1 MATHSATLR
10 EPLPGTLPGTLLR
23 EVRRVGADAAPVD
36 LRIAQGVIEEIAP
49 AGGLAARA
57 DDEVVAAGGAW
68 VGPGLWDHHTHMDQ
82 WSLARRRIDVSACT
96 SAAELARTMADAAG
110 SRDRDR
116 DPVLIGHGFRD
127 GVWPDRAERA
137 LLDAAVPGRPA
148 VAISHDLHTVWAN
161 GAALDLLARGLG
173 RSLPEDGVLR
183 EADAFDATGQLSR
196 VPEGT
201 LDGWVRE
208 AVRDAAWRGVVGVV
222 DLEMGFG
229 IETWRRRMAA
239 GADALRVRSGIYPR
253 DLERALRS
261 GLRTGQAIEGTA
273 GLLAV
278 GPFKLVLDGSLGTRT
293 AWVEDAYDAHA
304 DGTDG
309 TDGTDHGLRALPPE
323 EALALTRRAHAGGLV
338 PALHAIGDRAVALAL
353 DIFEETGAHGSIEH
367 AQLVSEKD
375 LPRFAELGVEA
386 SIQPEHAM
394 DDRDVADR
402 HWSGRTGRAFAFGSL
417 VQAGARLRLGS
428 DAPVA
433 PLDPWISMAAAV
445 ARERDG
451 REAWHPEQRIS
462 REIAWSASTDG
473 RRTIGVGD
481 TADLVLTAEDP
492 LAMPPS
498 ALRDME
504 VLGTIRGGAWTHRAL

>member
-1 MATHSATLR
+1 MPTPTPTPVPPATL
-10 EPLPGTLPGTLLR
+10 LQ
-23 EVRRVGADAAPVD
+23 EVRRIGADAAPVD
-36 LRIAQGVIEEIAP
+36 LRIVQGAIEEIAP

-68 VGPGLWDHHTHMDQ
+68 VGPGLWDHHAHMDQ
-82 WSLARRRIDVSACT
+82 WSLARRRIDVSACA
-96 SAAELARTMADAAG
+96 SAAELARSMAAAAG
-110 SRDRDR
+110 SGDRDR

-137 LLDAAVPGRPA
+137 ILDAAVPDRPT

-161 GAALDLLARGLG
+161 GPALDLLARGLG
-173 RSLPEDGVLR
+173 RPLPEDGVLR

-196 VPEGT
+196 VPEET

-208 AVRDAAWRGVVGVV
+208 AVRDAAQRGVVGVV

-229 IETWRRRMAA
+229 IEAWQRRMAA

-253 DLERALRS
+253 ELERALRD
-261 GLRTGQAIEGTA
+261 GLRTGEAVEGTA
-273 GLLAV
+273 GLLTV

-293 AWVEDAYDAHA
+293 AWVEDAYDA
-304 DGTDG
+304 
-309 TDGTDHGLRALPPE
+309 DGTDHGLRALPAE
-323 EALALTRRAHAGGLV
+323 EALALTRRAHDGGLV

-353 DIFEETGAHGSIEH
+353 DIFEETGARGSIEH

-375 LPRFAELGVEA
+375 LPRFAELRVEA
-386 SIQPEHAM
+386 SVQPEHAM

-417 VQAGARLRLGS
+417 VRAGARLRLGS

-445 ARERDG
+445 TRERDG
-451 REAWHPEQRIS
+451 REAWHPEQRIP

-473 RRTIGVGD
+473 RRSIGVGD

-492 LAMPPS
+492 LAVPAS

-504 VLGTIRGGAWTHRAL
+504 VLGTIRAGAWTHRAL